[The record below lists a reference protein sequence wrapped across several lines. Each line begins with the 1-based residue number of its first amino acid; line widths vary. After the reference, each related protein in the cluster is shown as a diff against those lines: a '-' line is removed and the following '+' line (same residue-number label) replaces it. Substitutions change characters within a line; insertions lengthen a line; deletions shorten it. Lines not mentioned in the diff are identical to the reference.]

1 MLDTALE
8 LDTGKYSLSQ
18 SPIILYVIRLCVR
31 VEAFILYL
39 KDDALCDATRGLQ
52 KQHRKANI
60 MEQISQAQKRMR
72 MKLNKVKLQLQ
83 YFEVFLNLP
92 CTCADMQAQHIDCIM
107 CTVHV
112 HALSLRSIIVSDI
125 ADCMLYYM
133 LVMLVLGCIS
143 NA

>member
-83 YFEVFLNLP
+83 YFEVVLNLP
-92 CTCADMQAQHIDCIM
+92 CTLC
-107 CTVHV
+107 
-112 HALSLRSIIVSDI
+112 
-125 ADCMLYYM
+125 
-133 LVMLVLGCIS
+133 
-143 NA
+143 